1 MPIYPNFYQTLSA
14 CPIVELR
21 GYAAACGL
29 KGRLYAY
36 LDFAGP
42 TGTARDGLAEGML
55 ALAIEKKKLISGQPI
70 IEAASGPFAAAL
82 TLAGLTAGHPVVLVM
97 PEDAPALRQETLL
110 RLGAQIRHSPARS
123 GVNGARRLAAQTAA
137 ANGWYYMDWLA
148 NDDNPEYHRRV
159 TGPAIVQSIAREGKS
174 AVDAIVIGVG
184 SGGTVTGVGETIKAW
199 TNDVRIAAVE
209 PYESQAL
216 GGGLTGPPRHQR
228 SGLRLCAGK
237 LQRLCSGQRGC
248 GEHHRRAAG
257 RAKGAAHRCHPGF
270 GGIRCRFAGGRTAHP
285 CRCQPLCP
293 CHPAR
298 TADRKYIIRR
308 NHRVPMTNDMTKG
321 AITPLLIRFTIPLVL
336 GNLFQLTYN
345 AADSIIVGKFV
356 GEEALA
362 AVGTSNPLMTL
373 AILFINGMCLGAG
386 ILVSTAFG
394 AGNTQLME
402 RQVSTTAIAGTV
414 FSLAFSALCVILATP
429 LLQLMQVPADILP
442 IAVSYLRIVFAGL
455 IFTFFYNFLAA
466 TMRALG
472 DSKSALY
479 FLMISSVLNIGG
491 DLFFVQVLNWGSNG
505 CALSTVVSEAL
516 CCVLCVLYIRWKVP
530 ILQLGRRWL
539 VFDGKLLRKTV
550 SYGWASAMQQATV
563 QLGKI
568 AVQAIVNTMGV
579 NAMAAFTAAS
589 RIDDFAYTPQ
599 QNIGHAMT
607 TLMAQN
613 RGAGKHDRVKQGFHC
628 GMRIEAAYG
637 VLIAVVCFAGA
648 PFIMKLFVTDPEVVH
663 LGVRFLRTV
672 SLFYLM
678 PAATNGIQGFFR
690 GIGDLKVT
698 LVSSTFNMVFR
709 VAAAAVFVL
718 VWKMEIEALPYSYA
732 VGWVVMLLYELPMLV
747 RYLRSHGDEL

>member
-1 MPIYPNFYQTLSA
+1 
-14 CPIVELR
+14 
-21 GYAAACGL
+21 
-29 KGRLYAY
+29 
-36 LDFAGP
+36 
-42 TGTARDGLAEGML
+42 
-55 ALAIEKKKLISGQPI
+55 
-70 IEAASGPFAAAL
+70 
-82 TLAGLTAGHPVVLVM
+82 
-97 PEDAPALRQETLL
+97 
-110 RLGAQIRHSPARS
+110 
-123 GVNGARRLAAQTAA
+123 
-137 ANGWYYMDWLA
+137 
-148 NDDNPEYHRRV
+148 
-159 TGPAIVQSIAREGKS
+159 
-174 AVDAIVIGVG
+174 
-184 SGGTVTGVGETIKAW
+184 
-199 TNDVRIAAVE
+199 
-209 PYESQAL
+209 
-216 GGGLTGPPRHQR
+216 
-228 SGLRLCAGK
+228 
-237 LQRLCSGQRGC
+237 
-248 GEHHRRAAG
+248 
-257 RAKGAAHRCHPGF
+257 
-270 GGIRCRFAGGRTAHP
+270 
-285 CRCQPLCP
+285 
-293 CHPAR
+293 
-298 TADRKYIIRR
+298 
-308 NHRVPMTNDMTKG
+308 MTNDMTKG

-402 RQVSTTAIAGTV
+402 HQVSTTAIAGTV

-429 LLQLMQVPADILP
+429 
-442 IAVSYLRIVFAGL
+442 VFAGL

-466 TMRALG
+466 TLRALG

>member
-1 MPIYPNFYQTLSA
+1 
-14 CPIVELR
+14 
-21 GYAAACGL
+21 
-29 KGRLYAY
+29 
-36 LDFAGP
+36 
-42 TGTARDGLAEGML
+42 
-55 ALAIEKKKLISGQPI
+55 
-70 IEAASGPFAAAL
+70 
-82 TLAGLTAGHPVVLVM
+82 
-97 PEDAPALRQETLL
+97 
-110 RLGAQIRHSPARS
+110 
-123 GVNGARRLAAQTAA
+123 
-137 ANGWYYMDWLA
+137 
-148 NDDNPEYHRRV
+148 
-159 TGPAIVQSIAREGKS
+159 
-174 AVDAIVIGVG
+174 
-184 SGGTVTGVGETIKAW
+184 
-199 TNDVRIAAVE
+199 
-209 PYESQAL
+209 
-216 GGGLTGPPRHQR
+216 
-228 SGLRLCAGK
+228 
-237 LQRLCSGQRGC
+237 
-248 GEHHRRAAG
+248 
-257 RAKGAAHRCHPGF
+257 
-270 GGIRCRFAGGRTAHP
+270 
-285 CRCQPLCP
+285 
-293 CHPAR
+293 
-298 TADRKYIIRR
+298 
-308 NHRVPMTNDMTKG
+308 
-321 AITPLLIRFTIPLVL
+321 
-336 GNLFQLTYN
+336 
-345 AADSIIVGKFV
+345 
-356 GEEALA
+356 
-362 AVGTSNPLMTL
+362 MTL

-442 IAVSYLRIVFAGL
+442 IAASYLRIVFAGL

-628 GMRIEAAYG
+628 GMRIETAYG